1 MILTFLGVLCVGMSV
16 FLLERYGLLLFV
28 GIPLML
34 GLLLGFYANRQVRMG
49 IRHTLWWGLIVIMMV
64 HLVLWVGAF
73 EGLRCLSL
81 SFPLALVLGCMGSLL
96 GRALAGYSHRHHMG
110 ALVMGMAF
118 PFWAW
123 SDYQGLTHRDM
134 VMSQVEIAA
143 SPAQVWPHVIQFSE
157 LPPPTEWPF
166 QSGIAYPLRARIEG
180 EGVGAVR
187 YCEFSTGPFV
197 EPITVWDQPRR
208 LAFDGVKQP
217 VPLTEWSLYRHVN
230 PPHLDGYFR
239 SVRGEFRL
247 VPLSNGGT
255 RLEGRT
261 WIELDMYPGW
271 YWQLYARWVIHR
283 IHLQVLTHIKTT
295 VEQPIDGS
303 S

>member
-73 EGLRCLSL
+73 EGLLCLSM

-143 SPAQVWPHVIQFSE
+143 SPAQVWPHVIQFPE

-261 WIELDMYPGW
+261 WIELGIHPGW
-271 YWQLYARWVIHR
+271 YWQLYARWLIHR